1 MLYLLNIFNPSSW
14 LFRVVAGAALV
25 GGLLFG
31 WHVFKKVVQK
41 PIIEQCERDKS
52 DLQTTFVK
60 ITTDNNQKA
69 QAAYAELSQKQQGR
83 DRIANAKIQQAKVNR
98 AAIEF
103 ELAGVRESV
112 PTNAAVIGAC
122 ANPEKLTGFINTYD
136 STLGRCEGR
145 YIEMAERA
153 TRAEEAIRAVA
164 PEVLQFEQEVKN
176 FEKGLFK

>member
-14 LFRVVAGAALV
+14 LFRAVAGAALV
-25 GGLLFG
+25 GGLMFG
-31 WHVFKKVVQK
+31 WHVFKKLVQK
-41 PIIEQCERDKS
+41 PIVEQCEREKS
-52 DLQTTFVK
+52 DLQTSFDK

-69 QAAYAELSQKQQGR
+69 QAAYAELSEKQQGR

-103 ELAGVRESV
+103 ELAGMRDPAPS
-112 PTNAAVIGAC
+112 TGSIANAC
-122 ANPEKLTGFINTYD
+122 STPEKLAGLVDSYD

-145 YIEMAERA
+145 YIAMAERA
-153 TRAEEAIRAVA
+153 ERAEEAVRSVA